1 MKNSSERVVFGVCP
15 HDCPDTCG
23 LHVTVQDGRAIR
35 VAGAPEHEPTQGVLC
50 TKVSRYTERTY
61 HRDRLTQPM
70 KRIGRK
76 GEGRFAPIS
85 WDEAYALAAQHLT
98 PIAQRAPEAILP
110 YSYAGTM
117 GLIQGE
123 SIAGRFFHA
132 LGASRLDR
140 TICASAGAAGL
151 KYTYGAGIGMHL
163 EFFEESKYLD
173 ELESIYSIKNLKDEV
188 CDIEI
193 LNIISR
199 ASSFIEREVSVGIN
213 RKGNV
218 TSVAIGDST
227 SVEVPIIDIEEK
239 RLSGIRV
246 IHTHPNG
253 YCNLSALDLTA
264 LLKLKLDAIVSVAII
279 DGKIIDF
286 SLGMLTLYNN
296 KLEFEEKSNLSLEE
310 IISINIIDKIRF
322 IENLIRI
329 NDVIEETEEKAILVG
344 SDTKESLEELK
355 ELSEACNVPVLKTV
369 FQSRNKIDAAY
380 FIGRGKVLEIA
391 SMRQV
396 ERANVIIF
404 DDELSGSQVRNLEA
418 AIGAKVIDRT
428 TLILEIFATRAK
440 TKEAKIQVE
449 LAQLKYRLSR
459 LQGLGTILSRTGGGI
474 GTRGPGEKK
483 LETDRRHIMETVY
496 DLKDQLKKIKKTRE
510 VQREKR
516 NKENIPKVSLVGY
529 TNAGKSTLRNAICD
543 LAAKKENKTK
553 EKVFEA
559 NMLFATL
566 DTTTRAVTLKK
577 KGVIT
582 LTDTVGFVRKLPH
595 ELVEAF
601 KSTLEEV
608 IFSDLLCH
616 VIDTSSDTAVE
627 QYIAVNEVLNE
638 LGAINKEMILV
649 LNKIDKATE
658 EQISIIKEAID
669 DNEVIEISAKE
680 GTNLEEF
687 LNLIEEKLPYNYRK
701 VEYLIPYEKGDIQSF
716 LHRNARVIEEEYK
729 DNGTYMV
736 AEVDDEVYNKTQDY
750 VTQE

>member
-1 MKNSSERVVFGVCP
+1 MIYGNIEG
-15 HDCPDTCG
+15 
-23 LHVTVQDGRAIR
+23 IR
-35 VAGAPEHEPTQGVLC
+35 
-50 TKVSRYTERTY
+50 K
-61 HRDRLTQPM
+61 
-70 KRIGRK
+70 
-76 GEGRFAPIS
+76 
-85 WDEAYALAAQHLT
+85 
-98 PIAQRAPEAILP
+98 
-110 YSYAGTM
+110 
-117 GLIQGE
+117 
-123 SIAGRFFHA
+123 SI
-132 LGASRLDR
+132 
-140 TICASAGAAGL
+140 I
-151 KYTYGAGIGMHL
+151 
-163 EFFEESKYLD
+163 D
-173 ELESIYSIKNLKDEV
+173 ELESIYAIKNLKDEV

-199 ASSFIEREVSVGIN
+199 VSSFIEREVSVGIN

-322 IENLIRI
+322 IENLIKT

-483 LETDRRHIMETVY
+483 LETDRRHIMETIY
-496 DLKDQLKKIKKTRE
+496 DLKDELKKIKKTRE

-529 TNAGKSTLRNAICD
+529 TNAGKSTLRNALCD

-566 DTTTRAVTLKK
+566 DTTTRAITLKK

-595 ELVEAF
+595 DLVEAF

-616 VIDTSSDTAVE
+616 VIDASSDTAVE
-627 QYIAVNEVLNE
+627 QYIAVNEVLTE

-750 VTQE
+750 ITQE